1 MPPNLNRVKKYIPSA
16 ITSLNLIAGFTAIM
30 IGDFFWSPV
39 ILLMSFVFDS
49 LDGLAARALHAQSEF
64 GKQLDS
70 IADVISFGVAP
81 AYLYS
86 LYSPDHENLLYTIS
100 AISFIVVCGAIR
112 LAKFNITPSLPYF
125 LGLPIPANAL
135 FYIGVILAIQNESQT
150 FINFFESKINY
161 FLTPVVMSW
170 MMVSFNIHMFSTKG
184 MTKYWKNN
192 IFQYLM
198 AIIAVILI
206 LIFRYESVAYIV
218 LAYIL
223 LSVVYTISSR
233 KTKLN

>member
-1 MPPNLNRVKKYIPSA
+1 MKRYIPSA

-30 IGDFFWSPV
+30 IGDFFWSP
-39 ILLMSFVFDS
+39 ILLLMSFVFDS
-49 LDGLAARALHAQSEF
+49 LDGFVARLFNAQSEF

-86 LYSPDHENLLYTIS
+86 LYSPDQENLWFTIS
-100 AISFIVVCGAIR
+100 AISCIVVCGAIR

-125 LGLPIPANAL
+125 MGLPIPANAM
-135 FYIGVILAIQNESQT
+135 FFIGVILAIQNESQT
-150 FINFFESKINY
+150 FINFFDSKINY
-161 FLTPVVMSW
+161 FLTPVFMGL

-184 MTKYWKNN
+184 MTSSFKDN

-198 AIIAVILI
+198 VILAI
-206 LIFRYESVAYIV
+206 LFVIIFKYESVSYIV
-218 LAYIL
+218 LAYIG
-223 LSVVYTISSR
+223 LSIISTISKR
-233 KTKLN
+233 KTKQN